1 MLKLN
6 IFPIHLLLSLSLALF
21 LYHCTLVE
29 PDDKNKDVNYEYET
43 EAVANI
49 LNKTCAVS
57 GCHSGSN
64 PSNGLT
70 TTNQSDIINGS
81 SKRPYQSNV
90 FYGGDVI
97 IPFNV
102 EKSLIMQFVKGEIT
116 SPTSYNH
123 KILSTSQ
130 ISTLSKWIGSG
141 AKNNK
146 GEIPFENP
154 NSYRVYV
161 CNSGSENIS
170 TLDGTKKIVSHLT
183 NLHDDSE
190 FEDKPYWVEEYGAY
204 YYVTLSASNKFLKI
218 RKSDNSVV
226 ASIGNVADVGIIK
239 INSNGTRA
247 YISTAS
253 TTQATNN
260 VVYVINT
267 NDMSLYKKITF
278 ARSGLL
284 HGIALDK
291 NRKQLYVADAIN
303 NIIYIINTQNNTVID
318 KQFSLTT
325 NYHPLF
331 IEVSKDGN
339 FLYAS
344 AKNTNELLVFNA
356 GSQALVTKVP
366 LLSTPM
372 GITISNNGSK
382 IYIASNVGNA
392 IDVVTKSGNFWSKT
406 NSISHPTMSMP
417 FGIDITSDN
426 TYLYV
431 TNQNSNGKFIPT
443 YKVKDEE
450 NISTISIISTE
461 TETVVKV
468 IEVEEEA
475 AGIVVEKL

>member
-6 IFPIHLLLSLSLALF
+6 IFQIRLFLFLSLTLF
-21 LYHCTLVE
+21 LSNCTLVE
-29 PDDKNKDVNYEYET
+29 PDDKNKENNYEYET

-49 LNKTCAVS
+49 LNNTCAAS
-57 GCHSGSN
+57 GCHSGSS

-70 TTNQSDIINGS
+70 TANQSDIINGS
-81 SKRPYQSNV
+81 SKRPYQSSV
-90 FYGGDVI
+90 FYGGDVV

-102 EKSLIMQFVKGEIT
+102 EKSLVTQFVKGEIE

-141 AKNNK
+141 AKNYK
-146 GEIPFENP
+146 GEVPFENP

-161 CNSGSENIS
+161 CNLGSENIS
-170 TLDGTKKIVSHLT
+170 TIDGTKKVVSHLT
-183 NLHDDSE
+183 NLDDDSK

-218 RKSDNSVV
+218 SKSNNKVV
-226 ASIGNVADVGIIK
+226 ASINNITNAGIIK

-260 VVYVINT
+260 EIYVINT
-267 NDMSLYKKITF
+267 TDMTLHKKIIF
-278 ARSGLL
+278 PLGGLL
-284 HGIALDK
+284 HGLALDE
-291 NRKQLYVADAIN
+291 NRKYLYVADANN
-303 NIIYIINTQNNTVID
+303 NIIYIINTQTNVVTNA
-318 KQFSLTT
+318 KFSLTT
-325 NYHPLF
+325 NYYPLF
-331 IEVSKDGN
+331 IEVSQDGN
-339 FLYAS
+339 YLYVS
-344 AKNTNELLVFNA
+344 AKNTNELLVLNA

-372 GITISNNGSK
+372 GIAISNNGSK

-431 TNQNSNGKFIPT
+431 TNQNSNGEFIPT

-475 AGIVVEKL
+475 AGIIVEKL